1 MPPGAW
7 AEKFRL
13 DPSPDDAPLPGRTRA
28 LVTYALKLTR
38 APARVTAADLAPLR
52 AAGLSD
58 RGIHDAAAVA
68 AYYNFVNRLAEGL
81 GVALE
86 SGPAAAGDGGGHAAS
101 GPSSPRRR
109 HR

>member
-1 MPPGAW
+1 MDGLA
-7 AEKFRL
+7 ASR
-13 DPSPDDAPLPGRTRA
+13 DDAPLPGRTRA

-38 APARVTAADLAPLR
+38 APARVTEADLAPLR

-58 RGIHDAAAVA
+58 RGIHDAAAVV
-68 AYYNFVNRLAEGL
+68 AYYNFVNRLAQGL

-86 SGPAAAGDGGGHAAS
+86 SDRAVAREGGGHAAS
-101 GPSSPRRR
+101 EPASRPRRR